1 MSRTPHL
8 DGSNFFILVLGMTK
22 EGFRRRLA
30 VVSNRAVEQFAATVN
45 NAAHDRQWAKCE
57 APNPNKEVRNF
68 HFLLA

>member
-8 DGSNFFILVLGMTK
+8 DGSNFFILV
-22 EGFRRRLA
+22 FRNDERGVQTGLA

>member
-1 MSRTPHL
+1 
-8 DGSNFFILVLGMTK
+8 MTK